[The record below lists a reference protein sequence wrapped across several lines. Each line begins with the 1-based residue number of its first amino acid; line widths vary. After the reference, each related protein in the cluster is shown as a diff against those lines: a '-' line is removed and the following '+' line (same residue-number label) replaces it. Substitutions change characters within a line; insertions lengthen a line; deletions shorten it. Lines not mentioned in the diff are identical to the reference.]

1 MQGKFF
7 MKKTVLVLIL
17 LVSVLIPAR
26 ILSGES
32 VKALEPEL
40 NDIGLGIGHAP
51 PSFTLPDLYTGE
63 LISLS
68 DFRGKKTVF
77 FMWASW

>member
-1 MQGKFF
+1 

-17 LVSVLIPAR
+17 LTSVLIPAH

-32 VKALEPEL
+32 VKILEPEL
-40 NDIGLGIGHAP
+40 NDIGLGIGQVP

-63 LISLS
+63 PISPS
-68 DFRGKKTVF
+68 DFRGKKTAV

>member
-1 MQGKFF
+1 

-17 LVSVLIPAR
+17 LVSVLIPAH

-32 VKALEPEL
+32 VKVVEPEL

-68 DFRGKKTVF
+68 GFRGKKTVF